1 MFAPIYNLQMV
12 ASAEELWSPRPQS
25 GMAGEHTISNS
36 YGGKGIASEE
46 STPDAVTTQQKP
58 PKN

>member
-1 MFAPIYNLQMV
+1 MV
-12 ASAEELWSPRPQS
+12 ALQKNFGQTPVWIGGR
-25 GMAGEHTISNS
+25 TFRSNS
-36 YGGKGIASEE
+36 YGGNGITSEE